1 MIASIPFHTLWM
13 LVLAAALLYFLNVL
27 VPLEKWIKNLASIAI
42 IIYVVLRFFGLLGG
56 L

>member
-1 MIASIPFHTLWM
+1 
-13 LVLAAALLYFLNVL
+13 LLYFLNVL